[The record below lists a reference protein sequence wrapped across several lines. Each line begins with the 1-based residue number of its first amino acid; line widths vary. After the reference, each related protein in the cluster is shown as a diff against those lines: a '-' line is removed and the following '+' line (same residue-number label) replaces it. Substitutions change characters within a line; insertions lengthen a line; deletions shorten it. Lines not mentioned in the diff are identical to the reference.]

1 MSWLDDAYGQANNW
15 LGDYV
20 NWYDRNLGPFV
31 GLHNLTQM
39 QQSDQD
45 VQALKAQ
52 GVPWTDQ
59 RQLEARMRNPLA
71 MMIMPANIK
80 AYHGSPHNFPQE
92 PGYPMGRFRDEKIG
106 SGQGAQTYSRGHY
119 FGEAEATGLSYR
131 NDLSGPDFTR
141 TKSGVSV
148 SSDVQR
154 LLQDAFNDAASQGIR
169 NPSSNDA
176 VFLARQNLDR
186 QHAQALKSGDMNWYK
201 WINDKVDELG
211 KIEKDPLVFG
221 GKMYEVNIRA
231 NPEDFLQW
239 DKLLTQQSPSVKAAL
254 EKLWTD
260 RGGKLEGREYP
271 PFAAHSGATGESA
284 QAAIETTFGSDAAK
298 ASQAMRDAGIPGI
311 RYLDQGSRGAGEG
324 THNYVV
330 FNPDIVDIL
339 RKYGLLPPLAG
350 ATGSMFGEQ
359 PQSP

>member
-80 AYHGSPHNFPQE
+80 AYHGSPHTFDQ
-92 PGYPMGRFRDEKIG
+92 FDASKIG
-106 SGQGAQTYSRGHY
+106 TGEGAQAYGHGLYFAENPGTAKAYQDALKGRGGLAGDGSGNLTPEFAALNKRY
-119 FGEAEATGLSYR
+119 DELKAVANPTEAQLKE
-131 NDLSGPDFTR
+131 
-141 TKSGVSV
+141 
-148 SSDVQR
+148 QER
-154 LLQDAFNDAASQGIR
+154 LLAEI
-169 NPSSNDA
+169 
-176 VFLARQNLDR
+176 LDI
-186 QHAQALKSGDMNWYK
+186 QKGH
-201 WINDKVDELG
+201 
-211 KIEKDPLVFG
+211 
-221 GKMYEVNIRA
+221 MYEVTIRA

-239 DKLLTQQSPSVKAAL
+239 DKPLSEQSANVQAVLKRALPPTAWSGVSRADAEGGQIIGILQRLAASERLPNGSVVGAQDAAARVSEAL
-254 EKLWTD
+254 RSAGASDPWMPGGA
-260 RGGKLEGREYP
+260 RGTS
-271 PFAAHSGATGESA
+271 AAGGTGESIP
-284 QAAIETTFGSDAAK
+284 QFSSG
-298 ASQAMRDAGIPGI
+298 ASGIPGI

-330 FNPDIVDIL
+330 FNPDIVDIRGNMDFCRL
-339 RKYGLLPPLAG
+339 
-350 ATGSMFGEQ
+350 
-359 PQSP
+359 